1 MGSVMICPNSGH
13 STSPKPFVVCIAC
26 RQMVAVVRL
35 SGYSTATVMQIE
47 PHDLPARMAW
57 RAR

>member
-1 MGSVMICPNSGH
+1 MKCPNSGH
-13 STSPKPFVVCIAC
+13 TTSPKPFVVCIAC